1 MYAAPT
7 WTGDEG
13 GAAGRAISCGPGPSG
28 TSSCSIRLPPL
39 IAAAAY
45 LRADD
50 VHRED
55 EGPAGEVGIDRVTM
69 ES

>member
-1 MYAAPT
+1 MWLYQNV
-7 WTGDEG
+7 
-13 GAAGRAISCGPGPSG
+13 ISCGPEPSG

-45 LRADD
+45 VHAVD

-55 EGPAGEVGIDRVTM
+55 EGPAGEVGIDRVTL